1 MQTSL
6 ALTTERSLER
16 VLQKIAEV
24 ARNVLGARYAA
35 LGVIDESGTGLSQF
49 LTAGI
54 AEAPKRGIG
63 PLPTGKS
70 VLDLLITERRPLRL
84 RTLAPHLGSFLGV
97 PIMVRD
103 RAYGSLYV
111 TEKQGAEEFSE
122 TDELLA
128 VVLASQAAIII
139 ENAYAAQALREAQEE
154 LVRKEKLALLGQL
167 AGGVGHELRNPLGVI
182 KNSVYYLNMI
192 LPQDEKIRKHLAILD
207 REVANSDRIVT
218 ELLDFARVKAPV
230 REAASLV
237 SIVRAALQQL
247 SRPESVTVQLAL
259 AESMPAVLIDAHQ
272 VGQILLNFLQNAVQ
286 AMPDGGRV
294 TVSVGEDRESVFAAV
309 EDTGVGVP
317 PENLAKIFQPLFT
330 TKAKGIGLGLALA
343 RDLAE
348 ANGGRITVESTVGQ
362 GSRFAVHFEKAAHA

>member
-49 LTAGI
+49 LTAGT
-54 AEAPKRGIG
+54 AEARKGASG
-63 PLPTGKS
+63 PPPMGTN

-111 TEKQGAEEFSE
+111 TEKQGAEEFSD

-128 VVLASQAAIII
+128 VVLASQAAIAI

-154 LVRKEKLALLGQL
+154 LVRKEKLAMLGQL
-167 AGGVGHELRNPLGVI
+167 AGGVGHELRTPLGVI

-192 LPQDEKIRKHLAILD
+192 LPHDEKIRKHLGILD

-259 AESMPAVLIDAHQ
+259 AESMPAVLVDAQH

-362 GSRFAVHFEKAAHA
+362 GSRFVVHFEKATHA